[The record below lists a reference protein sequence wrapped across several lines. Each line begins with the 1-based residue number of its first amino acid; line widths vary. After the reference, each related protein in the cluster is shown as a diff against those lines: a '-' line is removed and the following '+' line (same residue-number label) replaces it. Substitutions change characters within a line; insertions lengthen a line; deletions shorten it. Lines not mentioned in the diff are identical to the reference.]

1 MHVKE
6 GKKTNDLDIRV
17 YYSIPVEEGSES
29 VPIRVEVDFGDGE
42 KSDHLVNEIFNF
54 RIEQAPVMSFEL

>member
-54 RIEQAPVMSFEL
+54 RIEQAPVMSF